1 VQGELVVD
9 EGFGAK
15 VAKVKGVEAGGA
27 PVILLD
33 T

>member
-1 VQGELVVD
+1 VVVD
-9 EGFGAK
+9 EKFGAK
-15 VAKVKGVEAGGA
+15 VAKVKGVEADGA